1 MQPTPQ
7 TSELKSQVW
16 FTLVKVKQFSFEL
29 DAFVQVPP
37 FTPITIHP
45 YFFIDNK
52 LQLLTFE
59 SKFARLP

>member
-37 FTPITIHP
+37 FTPITIPP
-45 YFFIDNK
+45 YFSLIISYNY
-52 LQLLTFE
+52 
-59 SKFARLP
+59 